1 MTLSIWSQS
10 DYDFRFLNEEE
21 KNFWKI
27 KLALRFWG
35 EIGLASSNIITVRL
49 LLPENGWFWQ
59 HVRMRAIKSRFIC
72 HRPISICGIEFLSFL
87 PALNPKPE
95 HHPIQ
100 ISQTGPV
107 HTYSILLSSSSFLLT
122 TCSYWIYCKPHLTS
136 FLAWHTLKHCWA
148 CCFLQVRCA

>member
-1 MTLSIWSQS
+1 MHWQACSLWTNQINDTFNSISERLWLP
-10 DYDFRFLNEEE
+10 FLNEGG

-35 EIGLASSNIITVRL
+35 KICLTNSSIITVRL

-59 HVRMRAIKSRFIC
+59 HVRMRAIKSWFVC
-72 HRPISICGIEFLSFL
+72 HRTNCIRGIEFLSFL
-87 PALNPKPE
+87 PALNPRPE

-107 HTYSILLSSSSFLLT
+107 HTIHAHSSHYLLLVNQNHT
-122 TCSYWIYCKPHLTS
+122 WPHFWPGTHS
-136 FLAWHTLKHCWA
+136 
-148 CCFLQVRCA
+148 